1 MGLSK
6 LLELGVDAAIAE
18 GRGDLAKYL
27 ADRGLREDL
36 VGEAQ
41 DALRLL
47 PKLLSS
53 FEERLWDEAS
63 PMAERALFPLV
74 LSYAWRLDDLV
85 PAVDGSLIVG
95 LLDDTY
101 LAMRIALEAAPPY
114 EDQLERHL
122 DVLGQVLPADVVET
136 LEAKVDDALTSVVAL
151 AEQRGG

>member
-6 LLELGVDAAIAE
+6 LLELGVDAAIAA
-18 GRGDLAKYL
+18 GSDDLARHLAARGLSQDL
-27 ADRGLREDL
+27 ADG
-36 VGEAQ
+36 AQ

-53 FEERLWDEAS
+53 FEAKLYDEAS

-74 LSYAWRLDDLV
+74 MSYAWRLDDLV
-85 PAVDGSLIVG
+85 PAVDGSLILG

-101 LAMRIALEAAPPY
+101 LAMRIALEAAPAS

-122 DVLGQVLPADVVET
+122 DVLGTVLPTEVVEA
-136 LEAKVDDALTSVVAL
+136 LDAKVAEALTSAVAL